1 MTQEQKKNKII
12 MIILLEDSIYDRLE
26 YYLKV
31 VMDLL

>member
-1 MTQEQKKNKII
+1 MTQEQKKNKMI
-12 MIILLEDSIYDRLE
+12 MIILLEDSIYDGLE